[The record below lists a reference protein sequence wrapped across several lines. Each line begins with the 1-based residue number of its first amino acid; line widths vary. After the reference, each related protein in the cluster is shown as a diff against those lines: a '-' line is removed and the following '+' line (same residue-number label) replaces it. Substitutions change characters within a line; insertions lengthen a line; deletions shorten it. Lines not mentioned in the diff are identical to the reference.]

1 MNNNIHPLHVIQL
14 SGHKNTESLNQYHV
28 ASDNQQRTMSNILNK
43 SEQAT
48 DFTISSHALSSSSG
62 KNSSSLIPNRGRE
75 KMISTQETGIRI
87 QPTVRDRSPLK
98 KEIHLTSN

>member
-1 MNNNIHPLHVIQL
+1 M
-14 SGHKNTESLNQYHV
+14 G
-28 ASDNQQRTMSNILNK
+28 
-43 SEQAT
+43 
-48 DFTISSHALSSSSG
+48 G
-62 KNSSSLIPNRGRE
+62 NSSSLIPNRGRE